1 MSQYKKGA
9 RGERELL
16 SLFGEEGFVG
26 LRAPSSGS
34 TTQRELP
41 DILIGKSGYVLAIE
55 AKRSGGKYQY
65 LDESEIKDLYYFA
78 EQFGA
83 EPFIGVRFDRGDWH
97 FFKKQEMHQTD
108 NGRYRVKKENINK
121 GRTLSEII

>member
-1 MSQYKKGA
+1 MSNYTKGA

-16 SLFGEEGFVG
+16 SIFGEENFVG

-41 DILIGKSGYVLAIE
+41 DILVGRRGFVLAIE
-55 AKRSGGKYQY
+55 AKREGGEYKY
-65 LDESEIKDLYYFA
+65 LDEQEIEDLYYFA

-83 EPFIGVRFDRGDWH
+83 EPYIAIRFDYGDWY
-97 FFKKQEMHQTD
+97 FFKREEMHQTD
-108 NGRYRVKKENINK
+108 SGRYRIKKENVNK
-121 GRTLSEII
+121 GRKLSEII